1 MLGDNIK
8 AARKNKCMTQ
18 EELAERLHVVRQTVS
33 KWEKNLSVPDADLLE
48 KLADILNVD
57 VHVLLGVEK
66 SKNETPSEDYLKY
79 ISQQLAKINEQEA
92 YRMRTRKKIWTTI
105 GITLIS
111 ILVIY
116 ILWYLFGKTV
126 DINENTEIIP
136 KAVVGFINTSRLF
149 CL

>member
-1 MLGDNIK
+1 MIGDNIK

-18 EELAERLHVVRQTVS
+18 EELAERLNVVRQTVS

-57 VHVLLGVEK
+57 VHIFLGAEK
-66 SKNETPSEDYLKY
+66 SQVETPSEDYLKY
-79 ISQQLAKINEQEA
+79 ISEQLAKINEQEA

-105 GITLIS
+105 GIILIS

-116 ILWYLFGKTV
+116 ILWYIFGKTV
-126 DINENTEIIP
+126 DINEGTEIIP
-136 KAVVGFINTSRLF
+136 KGVVGFINDSHF
-149 CL
+149 SV

>member
-8 AARKNKCMTQ
+8 TARKNKCMTQ
-18 EELAERLHVVRQTVS
+18 EELAERLNVVRQTVS

-57 VHVLLGVEK
+57 VHILLGAEK
-66 SKNETPSEDYLKY
+66 SQVETPSEDYLKY
-79 ISQQLAKINEQEA
+79 ISEQLAKINEQEA

-105 GITLIS
+105 GIILIS

-116 ILWYLFGKTV
+116 ILWYIFGKTV
-126 DINENTEIIP
+126 DINEGTEIIP
-136 KAVVGFINTSRLF
+136 KGVVGFINDSHF
-149 CL
+149 SV

>member
-8 AARKNKCMTQ
+8 TARKNKCMTQ
-18 EELAERLHVVRQTVS
+18 EELAERLNVVRQTVS

-57 VHVLLGVEK
+57 VHILLGAEK
-66 SKNETPSEDYLKY
+66 PQGETPSEDYLKY
-79 ISQQLAKINEQEA
+79 ISEQLAKINEQEA

-105 GITLIS
+105 GIILLS

-116 ILWYLFGKTV
+116 ILWYIFGKTV
-126 DINENTEIIP
+126 DINEGTEIIP
-136 KAVVGFINTSRLF
+136 KGMVGFINDSHF
-149 CL
+149 SV

>member
-8 AARKNKCMTQ
+8 TARKNKCMTQ
-18 EELAERLHVVRQTVS
+18 EELAERLNVVRQTVS

-57 VHVLLGVEK
+57 VHILLGAERPQV
-66 SKNETPSEDYLKY
+66 ETPSEDYLKY
-79 ISQQLAKINEQEA
+79 ISEQLAKINEQEA

-105 GITLIS
+105 GIILLS

-116 ILWYLFGKTV
+116 ILWYIFGKTV
-126 DINENTEIIP
+126 DINEGTEIIP
-136 KAVVGFINTSRLF
+136 KEVVGLIDNYYFSV
-149 CL
+149 

>member
-8 AARKNKCMTQ
+8 TARKNKCMTQ
-18 EELAERLHVVRQTVS
+18 EELAERLNVVRQTVS

-57 VHVLLGVEK
+57 VHILLGAEK
-66 SKNETPSEDYLKY
+66 PQVETPSEDYLKY
-79 ISQQLAKINEQEA
+79 ISEQLAKINEQEA

-105 GITLIS
+105 GIILLS

-116 ILWYLFGKTV
+116 VLWYIFGKTV
-126 DINENTEIIP
+126 DINEGTEIIS
-136 KAVVGFINTSRLF
+136 KEVVGLIDNYYFSV
-149 CL
+149 

>member
-8 AARKNKCMTQ
+8 TARKNKCMTQ
-18 EELAERLHVVRQTVS
+18 EELAERLNVVRQTVS

-57 VHVLLGVEK
+57 VHILLGAEK
-66 SKNETPSEDYLKY
+66 PQVETPSEDYLKY
-79 ISQQLAKINEQEA
+79 ISEQLAKINEQEA

-105 GITLIS
+105 GIILIS

-116 ILWYLFGKTV
+116 ILWYIFGKTV
-126 DINENTEIIP
+126 DINEGTEIIP
-136 KAVVGFINTSRLF
+136 KEVVGLIDNYYFSV
-149 CL
+149 

>member
-57 VHVLLGVEK
+57 VHVLLGAEK
-66 SKNETPSEDYLKY
+66 SKNETPSEDHLKY

-92 YRMRTRKKIWTTI
+92 YSMRTRKKIWTTI

-126 DINENTEIIP
+126 DINKNTETIP

-149 CL
+149 C

>member
-8 AARKNKCMTQ
+8 TARKNKCMTQ
-18 EELAERLHVVRQTVS
+18 EELAERLNVVRQTVS

-57 VHVLLGVEK
+57 VHILLGAEK
-66 SKNETPSEDYLKY
+66 PQVETPSEDYLKY
-79 ISQQLAKINEQEA
+79 ISEQLAKINEQEA

-105 GITLIS
+105 VIIPLS

-116 ILWYLFGKTV
+116 ILWYIFGKTV
-126 DINENTEIIP
+126 DINEGTEIIP
-136 KAVVGFINTSRLF
+136 KEVVGLIDNYYFSV
-149 CL
+149 